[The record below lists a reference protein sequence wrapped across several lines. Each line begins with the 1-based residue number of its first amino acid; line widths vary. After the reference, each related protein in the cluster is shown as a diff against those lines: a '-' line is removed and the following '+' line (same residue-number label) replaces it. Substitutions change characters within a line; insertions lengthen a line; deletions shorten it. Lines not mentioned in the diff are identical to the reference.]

1 MSDQIRV
8 NGNLYSWG
16 SIIIKIDG
24 DVFSGFGSIS
34 YGDKRERVKGY
45 GTARHHSP
53 RGRSAGKYTTE
64 NGKLAGHLDSVHALR
79 AKLASLSPDRVSYG
93 NVEFPITVQY
103 VENDQLPLHVVL
115 TRCVIVGD
123 VTANEESAENLKGE
137 LEIDYFTILRNGLAL
152 FDASKGIP

>member
-1 MSDQIRV
+1 MGDSILV

-16 SIIIKIDG
+16 SIICKVDG
-24 DVFSGFGSIS
+24 DVFTGFHSIS

-45 GTARHHSP
+45 GMARHHTP

-64 NGKLAGHLDSVHALR
+64 NAKLAGFIDSVHALR
-79 AKLASLSPDRVSYG
+79 AKLASMSPDKVSYG
-93 NVEFPITVQY
+93 NVEFLITVQY
-103 VENDQLPLHVVL
+103 VENDQLPLHVDL

-123 VTANEESAENLKGE
+123 TQSNEESAENLKGE